1 MDFNKNNMKKLITLA
16 LIIGA
21 TTLTQAQSNLV
32 FNRVLNF
39 SLQPQ
44 EVVTVPEGKVWKMEW
59 GIMSG
64 QIQILST
71 NQPYGTDL
79 TTGNSNG
86 FSVQSKDEPIWLGE
100 GSSIAYSNT
109 NNSNMLSVLE
119 FNVEPISTTTGG
131 SGGGVSADG
140 LIFNQVINYSENAA
154 AFQANGSATWTDT
167 IVIPEGKVWK
177 IMSFSVVGLRS
188 LDNHI
193 SDCDGCTAEL
203 GNLVAYSRY
212 ISGYSPPTNQYP
224 MFINEGA
231 KELKVYNGSN
241 SFNLKVSF
249 TAVEYNIP

>member
-21 TTLTQAQSNLV
+21 TTFTQGQSNLV
-32 FNRVLNF
+32 FNRVINF
-39 SLQPQ
+39 NLDFG
-44 EVVTVPEGKVWKMEW
+44 EETTVPEGKVWKVEEVNNNGNTANELFFSNPNPEVGNPINNRSYKFNDRPIW
-59 GIMSG
+59 FEEGV
-64 QIQILST
+64 ILKGS
-71 NQPYGTDL
+71 NS
-79 TTGNSNG
+79 GNS
-86 FSVQSKDEPIWLGE
+86 PI
-100 GSSIAYSNT
+100 SI
-109 NNSNMLSVLE
+109 LE
-119 FNVEPISTTTGG
+119 FDVVPASTTTGG

-177 IMSFSVVGLRS
+177 IMSFSVVGLSS